1 MAASPRHGEFAPRRR
16 DQKKFLQRRTRR
28 LLKSAPVLKGNEHG
42 RIRPTFGHHLGPS
55 FRQVSRSSPK
65 RAFASWASQLFIWV
79 SFRKL
84 IPSHMTSLFRIE
96 ESSGLGEREG
106 GGCRHDGFGG
116 RERLSVGPS
125 PRAAAS
131 ARSDSDRTGLY
142 EEITSKIIAELEAGR
157 LPPLLGRERAHPLER
172 RRLTRLLRTE
182 LAHTPPGA
190 RPWRQ
195 RTQERARHDRGSS
208 PTASSPTRGEPG
220 RASGA
225 TGRTPSRSSSASRA

>member
-1 MAASPRHGEFAPRRR
+1 MAASPRHGDIAPRRR

-55 FRQVSRSSPK
+55 FRQVSRSSLK

-131 ARSDSDRTGLY
+131 ARSDADRTGLY

-157 LPPLLGRERAHPLER
+157 LPPLLGRERASSGAPSSNTASPDRAGSHSAR
-172 RRLTRLLRTE
+172 RSA
-182 LAHTPPGA
+182 LAATDARASTA
-190 RPWRQ
+190 RPWFFADRFIPDQ
-195 RTQERARHDRGSS
+195 GRA
-208 PTASSPTRGEPG
+208 G